1 MKYGVIYNIFINLFI
16 LLVILSNLF
25 VMIRYTRRSVYS
37 GFLNQHLIHRVITV
51 HRLYICLWTL
61 FQISNFV
68 FVFLDSFEVRVTH
81 GVITASSP
89 LIICVTFV
97 YLILVHSDRNKAKRT
112 AELPLLEES
121 LISLSSEDMEDM
133 NNSGK
138 RKRGQLIDSLLILN
152 PRRMQS
158 AHSQGKLYVSP
169 DEQAFKFEANR
180 GLWDISDNFKEVLRR
195 EVLEY
200 IVKAFDVLF
209 EMHRR
214 SQEDTLIAKAT
225 MIDLKP
231 NMSEYHNKDNERT
244 G

>member
-1 MKYGVIYNIFINLFI
+1 
-16 LLVILSNLF
+16 
-25 VMIRYTRRSVYS
+25 
-37 GFLNQHLIHRVITV
+37 
-51 HRLYICLWTL
+51 
-61 FQISNFV
+61 
-68 FVFLDSFEVRVTH
+68 
-81 GVITASSP
+81 
-89 LIICVTFV
+89 
-97 YLILVHSDRNKAKRT
+97 
-112 AELPLLEES
+112 
-121 LISLSSEDMEDM
+121 MEDM